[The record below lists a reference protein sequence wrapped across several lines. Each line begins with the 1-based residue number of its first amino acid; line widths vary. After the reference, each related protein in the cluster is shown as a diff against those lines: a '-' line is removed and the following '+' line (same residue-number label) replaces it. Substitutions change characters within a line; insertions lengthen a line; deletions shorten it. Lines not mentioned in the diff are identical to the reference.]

1 MTTKAVVLE
10 IDGDRA
16 VVLREGGQFLRVPLR
31 GRRWYV
37 GQEVHLDLVARRP
50 SWRPLLAWAAAAA
63 LLVAVF
69 SGFLVTPAAAGP
81 ASYVTVDLDP
91 ASVGLVTDPW
101 AAVLGV
107 EPLTEAAAALV
118 DPAAWVGLPVD
129 RVVVLLVERAA
140 RQDSL
145 LPGVVVIAAAPL
157 DEGRRLPPAVR
168 QAVARAQ
175 RGAAVVLRQRP
186 EAVAAAVVAVD
197 EPHLGPRLARLARQA
212 GLSVFKTAAV
222 LGAEVEALD
231 RQGTGTTLE
240 PAVVGDLL
248 ARLASLPPEQVRRG
262 WTGTGRPGQGGTG
275 GPVAGSGGV
284 APGPDRG
291 AEGPAAGAGNG
302 GTDQGNPG
310 GGHAAPGG
318 GNAGNGR
325 DRDAGGA
332 GGDGAADVLA
342 GLERVST
349 LRQVL
354 QDGILQVILPVNLL
368 GSPDGGAEREP
379 QGKGKARGH
388 GGDQDGKGGAAGKA
402 GGRQAGQGG
411 GAGGESGPGA
421 GGPGKKAGTGRKT
434 KEKTGSGAP
443 GTQVRP
449 GRPGSSPVPSVPGWP
464 RALPG
469 GNGGSKGTGN
479 GDSGAG
485 SGSGGQGDGSV
496 RLPLPLPGTGLG
508 GSTRPAAGGGSGTT
522 GTAAGSTGAGT
533 GSGTTSGDGGGG
545 GSTAGTGTRG
555 GTGSEAG
562 SPGSTAGDTGT
573 GPAGGGMLLDDLEGL
588 VTCQDG
594 GGLLGSLVGGITD
607 PLLCR

>member
-10 IDGDRA
+10 IDGDSA

-37 GQEVHLDLVARRP
+37 GQEVHLDLVVRRP
-50 SWRPLLAWAAAAA
+50 YWRPLLAWAAAAA

-118 DPAAWVGLPVD
+118 DPVAWVGLPVD

-140 RQDSL
+140 RQESL

-157 DEGRRLPPAVR
+157 DDGRRLPPAVR

-231 RQGTGTTLE
+231 RQGTGTALE

-275 GPVAGSGGV
+275 GPVAGPGGV
-284 APGPDRG
+284 ARPGPDRSE
-291 AEGPAAGAGNG
+291 EGPAAGAGNG
-302 GTDQGNPG
+302 GPGKGNPG

-325 DRDAGGA
+325 DRDAGGE
-332 GGDGAADVLA
+332 GGAGAADVLA
-342 GLERVST
+342 GLERVSA

-368 GSPDGGAEREP
+368 RSPDGGAEREP
-379 QGKGKARGH
+379 KREGKARGH
-388 GGDQDGKGGAAGKA
+388 RGDQDTAGGGEDKA
-402 GGRQAGQGG
+402 GGRQAGHGG
-411 GAGGESGPGA
+411 GAGGDSGPGA
-421 GGPGKKAGTGRKT
+421 GPGKKAGAGHKP
-434 KEKTGSGAP
+434 KERTGSGAP

-449 GRPGSSPVPSVPGWP
+449 GLPGSSPVPSLPGWP

-469 GNGGSKGTGN
+469 GSGGTGGSGNGG
-479 GDSGAG
+479 SGAG
-485 SGSGGQGDGSV
+485 SGSGGQGDGSIH
-496 RLPLPLPGTGLG
+496 LPLPLPGTGLG
-508 GSTRPAAGGGSGTT
+508 GSTRPAAGGGSGST
-522 GTAAGSTGAGT
+522 GTTAGSTGAGT
-533 GSGTTSGDGGGG
+533 GSGATSGDGGGG
-545 GSTAGTGTRG
+545 GPTAGTGTSG
-555 GTGSEAG
+555 GTGSQAG

-594 GGLLGSLVGGITD
+594 GRLLGSLVGGITD